1 MTETVFRPA
10 RLSEDSTHIM
20 DSEGARVELTDPRVV
35 HVYVTDNHPYTKQLI
50 LNTYKQY
57 GVKCR
62 VAGRTSIETMKQ
74 ARRLCSGRE
83 CVPSVAI
90 IGNTL
95 LDISQ
100 NREPDEISLYISLD
114 QEGPC
119 QNGAWP
125 LMWESFRRRLG
136 VKNTLFGLQPGPDNK
151 NLGLPRDHLMWSSIW
166 YVVGSLLSEAESSLK
181 VAARDT
187 SSALDIFREAA
198 RPIVETVRTKRK
210 IFESAIKDWVEQVA
224 AIPLKGPVHEFPKV
238 LIFGGLNLYFV
249 HYPVTDF
256 FIARGIIPKV
266 VDYAEGVAWILS
278 EPLVRYGMKQ
288 GIMSPAEQ
296 FALVRGGDSEKMD
309 PEIKKAIRAIESVTY
324 LDRLEERYKKMMSP
338 SGLMFDPHLTYQE
351 ICEAGH
357 AFVSTNA
364 FTETT
369 TTVGRYILAAQSGIY
384 DGLIN
389 LGSFNCQPAMN
400 AQIVIR
406 PLANKGDVP
415 YAALDVEGP
424 QITTNQ
430 QKLLEAIS
438 VQAARF
444 RKQKNMG

>member
-1 MTETVFRPA
+1 MTETGFTPA
-10 RLSEDSTHIM
+10 RLSEDSTHII

-35 HVYVTDNHPYTKQLI
+35 HVYVTDNSPYTKQLI

-74 ARRLCSGRE
+74 ARRVCSGRE

-95 LDISQ
+95 LDISH
-100 NREPDEISLYISLD
+100 NREPDEVSLYISLD

-125 LMWESFRRRLG
+125 IMWDSFCRRLG
-136 VKNTLFGLQPGPDNK
+136 VKNALFGLQPGPENK

-181 VAARDT
+181 VAATDM
-187 SSALDIFREAA
+187 SSALDIFREATQ
-198 RPIVETVRTKRK
+198 PILETVRTKRK
-210 IFESAIKDWVEQVA
+210 RFESAIIDWADRVA
-224 AIPLKGPVHEFPKV
+224 AIPFKGPVHEFPKV

-256 FIARGIIPKV
+256 FISRGIIPKV
-266 VDYAEGVAWILS
+266 VDYNEGVAWISS
-278 EPLVRYGMKQ
+278 EPLVRYGLKH
-288 GIMSPAEQ
+288 GFMSPAEQ
-296 FALVRGGDSEKMD
+296 YGLARSGDSEKTD
-309 PEIKKAIRAIESVTY
+309 PETKKAIRAIESVIY
-324 LDRLEERYKKMMSP
+324 LDQLAERYRIMMSP
-338 SGLMFDPHLTYQE
+338 SGLIFDPHLTFQE

-369 TTVGRYILAAQSGIY
+369 TTVGRYILAARSGVY

-400 AQIVIR
+400 AQIAIR
-406 PLANKGDVP
+406 PLANRGDIP

-430 QKLLEAIS
+430 QKLLEAIA

-444 RKQKNMG
+444 RKQKNMS

>member
-1 MTETVFRPA
+1 MNETGFSPA
-10 RLSEDSTHIM
+10 RLSEDKSHII
-20 DSEGARVELTDPRVV
+20 DSDGERVELTSPRVV
-35 HVYVTDNHPYTKQLI
+35 HVYVTDNHSYTKQLM

-57 GVKCR
+57 GMKCR
-62 VAGRTSIETMKQ
+62 VAGRTNIETMKQ

-83 CVPSVAI
+83 CVPSVSI

-95 LDISQ
+95 LDMSY
-100 NREPDEISLYISLD
+100 NREPDEITFYISLD

-125 LMWESFRRRLG
+125 LMWESFYCRLG
-136 VKNTLFGLQPGPDNK
+136 VKNTIIGLQPEAGNK

-166 YVVGSLLSEAESSLK
+166 YVVGSLLSEAESSLR
-181 VAARDT
+181 VAAQDA
-187 SSALDIFREAA
+187 SSALEVFREAA
-198 RPIVETVRTKRK
+198 QPILETVRTKRRN
-210 IFESAIKDWVEQVA
+210 FESAIKDWADRVA
-224 AIPLKGPVHEFPKV
+224 AIPLKASVHEFPKI

-266 VDYAEGVAWILS
+266 VDYAEGTAWILS
-278 EPLVRYGMKQ
+278 EPLVRYGLKQ

-296 FALVRGGDSEKMD
+296 FALAKGEDSVRMD
-309 PEIKKAIRAIESVTY
+309 PEMKQAIRAIESVTY
-324 LDRLEERYKKMMSP
+324 LDQLEERYKKMMSM

-351 ICEAGH
+351 ISEAGH
-357 AFVSTNA
+357 DFVSTNA

-369 TTVGRYILAAQSGIY
+369 TTVGRYILAAESGIY

-400 AQIVIR
+400 AQTVIR

-424 QITTNQ
+424 WITTNQ
-430 QKLLEAIS
+430 QRLLEAIA
-438 VQAARF
+438 VQAARL
-444 RKQKNMG
+444 RKQKNMD

>member
-1 MTETVFRPA
+1 MTETGFRPA
-10 RLSEDSTHIM
+10 RLSEDSAHII
-20 DSEGARVELTDPRVV
+20 DSDGARVELTDPRVV

-50 LNTYKQY
+50 LNTYKKY

-62 VAGRTSIETMKQ
+62 VAERTSIETMKE

-83 CVPSVAI
+83 CVPSVSI

-95 LDISQ
+95 LDMSH
-100 NREPDEISLYISLD
+100 NREPDEITFYISLD

-125 LMWESFRRRLG
+125 LMWESFCSRLG
-136 VKNTLFGLQPGPDNK
+136 VKNAIIGLQPEAKNK

-166 YVVGSLLSEAESSLK
+166 YVVGSLLSEAESSLR

-187 SSALDIFREAA
+187 FSAMEVFREAA

-210 IFESAIKDWVEQVA
+210 HFESAIKNWAEQVA
-224 AIPLKGPVHEFPKV
+224 AIPLTAPVHEFPKI

-249 HYPVTDF
+249 HYPVSDF

-266 VDYAEGVAWILS
+266 VDYAEGAAWILS
-278 EPLVRYGMKQ
+278 EPLVRYGLKQ

-296 FALVRGGDSEKMD
+296 FALVRGKDRENMD
-309 PEIKKAIRAIESVTY
+309 PEIKRAIRAIESVTY
-324 LDRLEERYKKMMSP
+324 LDQLEERYKKMMSP
-338 SGLMFDPHLTYQE
+338 SGLMFDPHLTFQE
-351 ICEAGH
+351 ISEAGH
-357 AFVSTNA
+357 DFVSTNA

-369 TTVGRYILAAQSGIY
+369 TTVGRYILAARSGIY

-400 AQIVIR
+400 AQTVIR

-430 QKLLEAIS
+430 QRLLEAIA
-438 VQAARF
+438 VQAARL
-444 RKQKNMG
+444 RKQKSMG

>member
-1 MTETVFRPA
+1 MG
-10 RLSEDSTHIM
+10 H
-20 DSEGARVELTDPRVV
+20 G
-35 HVYVTDNHPYTKQLI
+35 
-50 LNTYKQY
+50 
-57 GVKCR
+57 
-62 VAGRTSIETMKQ
+62 
-74 ARRLCSGRE
+74 
-83 CVPSVAI
+83 
-90 IGNTL
+90 
-95 LDISQ
+95 
-100 NREPDEISLYISLD
+100 
-114 QEGPC
+114 
-119 QNGAWP
+119 
-125 LMWESFRRRLG
+125 RRLG
-136 VKNTLFGLQPGPDNK
+136 VKNALFGLQPGPDNK

-181 VAARDT
+181 VAAKDT
-187 SSALDIFREAA
+187 SSAMDIFRDAA

-210 IFESAIKDWVEQVA
+210 RFESAIKDWADRVA
-224 AIPLKGPVHEFPKV
+224 AIPLQGPVHEFPKV

-256 FIARGIIPKV
+256 FISRGIIPKV
-266 VDYAEGVAWILS
+266 VDYAEGVAWISS
-278 EPLVRYGMKQ
+278 EPLVRHGLKQ

-296 FALVRGGDSEKMD
+296 FALVRDGDSEKTD
-309 PEIKKAIRAIESVTY
+309 PEIKEAIRAIESVTF
-324 LDRLEERYKKMMSP
+324 LDQLAERYKKMMSP
-338 SGLMFDPHLTYQE
+338 SGLMFDPHFTFQE

-369 TTVGRYILAAQSGIY
+369 TTVGRYILVARSGIY

-400 AQIVIR
+400 AQIAIR
-406 PLANKGDVP
+406 PLANRGDIP

-430 QKLLEAIS
+430 QRLLEAIA

-444 RKQKNMG
+444 RRQKNKN